1 MVIRTLQ
8 VLTKICICFI
18 VVSVPYHPV
27 PNLLFNENSV
37 QCKYL
42 RRGPCAH
49 MRRAECGRIH
59 ASLLGAIHTSKS
71 QNRNGK
77 KSF

>member
-8 VLTKICICFI
+8 VLTKIYICFI

-37 QCKYL
+37 
-42 RRGPCAH
+42 H
-49 MRRAECGRIH
+49 M
-59 ASLLGAIHTSKS
+59 
-71 QNRNGK
+71 
-77 KSF
+77 